1 MYLSEYECFFKNK
14 TKTNFD
20 KASQYVEGLAL
31 SDLKNIERISETLNA
46 NYHQMQHFITESN
59 WDARAVIN
67 QTAKNVDQALPN
79 RKLTGL
85 LIDESGWVKKGKKS
99 VGVDHQYCGN
109 VGKTANS
116 QVAVFGC
123 LCNDKYASLV
133 DTRLYLPKSW
143 IDDQGRC
150 EAAGIPRED
159 RIFRT
164 KPELATEIVK
174 HQLEMGISFDYVGA
188 DGLYGNDI
196 VFTRS
201 VADLGLIYM
210 LDIHSN
216 QKIYLEE
223 PELYLPERKSNRGR
237 APKKLKASTSA
248 VNADT
253 YIKTLS
259 AKDWKKLNIRDS
271 AKGKLKGLFHFK
283 TVYIWDKA
291 SNAVEKRLLVVSKR
305 KTNDGVETK
314 YSFTNAELVQYTEQ
328 ALAYMQAQRFF
339 IEHSFKEQKQ
349 ILGMDHFQTR
359 KWKSWYHQVALN
371 MIVGSF
377 MLKEKILNHDQI
389 PLLSARDIM
398 DFMVYKFYREM
409 TDERMLEKLE
419 HRHKK
424 RQRDIDYC
432 YSKQ

>member
-1 MYLSEYECFFKNK
+1 MYLSEYEHFFKNK

-20 KASQYVEGLAL
+20 KATRYVEGLAL

-46 NYHQMQHFITESN
+46 DYHKMQHFITESN
-59 WDARAVIN
+59 WDARAVMDHISK
-67 QTAKNVDQALPN
+67 QVDRSLPN

-85 LIDESGWVKKGKKS
+85 LIDESGWVKKGTKS

-143 IDDQGRC
+143 CDDQSRC
-150 EAAGIPRED
+150 EVAGIPTGERA
-159 RIFRT
+159 FHT

-174 HQLEMGISFDYVGA
+174 HQLDMGISFDYVGA

-196 VFTRS
+196 AFTRS
-201 VADLGLIYM
+201 VDEMGLVYM
-210 LDIHSN
+210 LDIHSD
-216 QKIYLEE
+216 QKIYLEK
-223 PELYLPERKSNRGR
+223 PELYVPERKSNRGR
-237 APKKLKASTSA
+237 APKKLKASTPA
-248 VNADT
+248 INANDYVKKLT
-253 YIKTLS
+253 PGE
-259 AKDWKKLNIRDS
+259 WKKLNIRDS
-271 AKGKLKGLFHFK
+271 AKGKLKGLFHFS

-291 SNAVEKRLLVVSKR
+291 TDTVEKRLLVVSKR
-305 KTNDGVETK
+305 KTKDGVEIK

-349 ILGMDHFQTR
+349 IVGMDHFQTR
-359 KWKSWYHQVALN
+359 KWKSWYHQIALN
-371 MIVGSF
+371 MLVGSF
-377 MLKEKILNHDQI
+377 MLKEKLLNQDQI

-398 DFMVYKFYREM
+398 DFMVYKFYRQM
-409 TDERMLEKLE
+409 TDERMLEKLQQ
-419 HRHKK
+419 RHEK

>member
-1 MYLSEYECFFKNK
+1 MYLSEYEHLFINK
-14 TKTNFD
+14 TKTNYD
-20 KASQYVEGLAL
+20 KATLYVEGIVL

-46 NYHQMQHFITESN
+46 DYHKMQHFITESN
-59 WDARAVIN
+59 WDARSVID
-67 QTAKNVDQALPN
+67 QVAKQVDHSLPN
-79 RKLTGL
+79 QKLTGL
-85 LIDESGWVKKGKKS
+85 LIDESGWVKKGTKS

-143 IDDQGRC
+143 CDDPLRC
-150 EAAGIPRED
+150 EVAGVPEENRD
-159 RIFRT
+159 FKT
-164 KPELATEIVK
+164 KPELAVEIVR
-174 HQLEMGISFDYVGA
+174 HQLDMGISFDYVGA

-196 VFTRS
+196 SFTRS
-201 VADLGLIYM
+201 LDDMGLVYM
-210 LDIHSN
+210 LDVHRD
-216 QKIYLEE
+216 QKIYLEK
-223 PELYLPERKSNRGR
+223 PELYIPERKSNRGR
-237 APKKLKASTSA
+237 APKRLKANTA
-248 VNADT
+248 AINADE
-253 YIKTLS
+253 YVKTLLP
-259 AKDWKKLNIRDS
+259 KDWKELNIRDS

-283 TVYIWDKA
+283 TVYIWDKP
-291 SNAVEKRLLVVSKR
+291 SGTVEKRLLVVSKR
-305 KTNDGVETK
+305 KTKDGQEIK
-314 YSFTNAELVQYTEQ
+314 YSFTNADLVQYTEQ

-349 ILGMDHFQTR
+349 IVGMDHFQTR
-359 KWKSWYHQVALN
+359 KWKSWYHQIALN
-371 MIVGSF
+371 MLVGSF
-377 MLKEKILNHDQI
+377 MLKEKLLNQQET

-409 TDERMLEKLE
+409 TDELMLEKLQQR
-419 HRHKK
+419 HRK